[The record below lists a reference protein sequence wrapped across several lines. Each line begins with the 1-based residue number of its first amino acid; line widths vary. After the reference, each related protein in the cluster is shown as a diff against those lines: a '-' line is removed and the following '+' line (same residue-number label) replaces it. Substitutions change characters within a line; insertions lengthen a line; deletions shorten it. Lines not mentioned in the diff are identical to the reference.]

1 METSTFH
8 EVKEGCSAP
17 SGMLANSIT
26 ANKWLTELEQWLGRE
41 TLSILLLIHQFVC
54 LHKERLFSLSC
65 AIRRNDFIIQ
75 NATTN

>member
-17 SGMLANSIT
+17 SGMLAKSIT
-26 ANKWLTELEQWLGRE
+26 ANKWLTEQGLGRE

-54 LHKERLFSLSC
+54 LHKERLFSLCC
-65 AIRRNDFIIQ
+65 AILCNDFLIN

>member
-26 ANKWLTELEQWLGRE
+26 ANKWLTEQWLGR
-41 TLSILLLIHQFVC
+41 V
-54 LHKERLFSLSC
+54 
-65 AIRRNDFIIQ
+65 
-75 NATTN
+75 